1 MSRNRRCLRA
11 GRQRAAALDSVAAG
25 LAGLLIAALAASCA
39 GAELEGRTR
48 NVDSLVAKA
57 RENGAERCAPAE
69 LALAESHVAFA
80 KEELD
85 EGDPFR
91 AREELAIAEKNAR
104 EAVRKS
110 PKDPCAPKP
119 VVAAAPAPGDTDG
132 DGITDDVDQ
141 CKGVPEDLD
150 SFQDE
155 DGCPDL
161 DNDGDGIV
169 DGSDQ
174 CPLEPEDKDELDDD
188 DGCPEEDRDGDRIAD
203 PKDKCPDQPEDRDG
217 FQDEDGCPDCDN
229 DGDGVLECPQAVDQ
243 CPNKAANTPDG
254 CPEYKLV
261 KVTSKKIEI
270 KQTIYF
276 ETAKATIK
284 PVSFPLLDEVATV
297 LTDNPEIQVR
307 IEGHT
312 DDRGNN
318 EYNMRLSQERTE
330 AVRQY
335 LTGKGVD
342 ASRMEAKGYGES
354 APIGNNKTEAGR
366 AQNRRV
372 EFVII
377 GR

>member
-1 MSRNRRCLRA
+1 MSRNRRCLPTGRA
-11 GRQRAAALDSVAAG
+11 LGV
-25 LAGLLIAALAASCA
+25 LAGVLTAALAVSCA

-48 NVDSLVAKA
+48 AVDSLVAKA
-57 RENGAERCAPAE
+57 RENGAERCAPVE
-69 LALAESHVAFA
+69 LAMAESHVAFA
-80 KEELD
+80 KEDLD

-91 AREELAIAEKNAR
+91 AREELTIAEKNAR

-110 PKDPCAPKP
+110 PKDPCAPK
-119 VVAAAPAPGDTDG
+119 VEVAAAPAPGDTDG

-174 CPLEPEDKDELDDD
+174 CPLEPEDKDDLDDD

-203 PKDKCPDQPEDRDG
+203 PKDKCPGEPEDRDG

-229 DGDGVLECPQAVDQ
+229 DGDGVPECPQVVDQ

-261 KVTSKKIEI
+261 KVTPKKIEI

-276 ETAKATIK
+276 ETGNATIK
-284 PVSFPLLDEVATV
+284 PVSFPLLDEVSTV

-318 EYNMRLSQERTE
+318 EYNMRLSQDRTE
-330 AVRQY
+330 AVRSY
-335 LTGKGVD
+335 LVGKGVD
-342 ASRMEAKGYGES
+342 VSRMEAKGYGES
-354 APIGNNKTEAGR
+354 APIGTNKNEAGR
-366 AQNRRV
+366 AKNRRV

>member
-1 MSRNRRCLRA
+1 MSRDRRSFRRA
-11 GRQRAAALDSVAAG
+11 ARAAALCAVLASVLG
-25 LAGLLIAALAASCA
+25 LGASCGA

-48 NVDSLVAKA
+48 TVDSLVAKA
-57 RENGAERCAPAE
+57 RENGAERCAPVE

-80 KEELD
+80 REDLD

-91 AREELAIAEKNAR
+91 AREELAIAEKNVR

-110 PKDPCAPKP
+110 PKDPCAPRP
-119 VVAAAPAPGDTDG
+119 AVVAPGDTDR
-132 DGITDDVDQ
+132 DGITDDIDQ
-141 CKGVPEDLD
+141 CKGVPEDMD
-150 SFQDE
+150 AFQDE
-155 DGCPDL
+155 DGCPEL
-161 DNDGDGIV
+161 DNDGDGLV
-169 DGSDQ
+169 DASDA
-174 CPLEPEDKDELDDD
+174 CPLEAEDKDGHDDE
-188 DGCPEEDRDGDRIAD
+188 DGCPEQDRDGDRIAD
-203 PKDKCPDQPEDRDG
+203 AMDKCPDQPEDRDG

-229 DGDGVLECPQAVDQ
+229 DGDGVPECPEVIDQ
-243 CPNKAANTPDG
+243 CPSKAANTPDG

-261 KVTSKKIEI
+261 KVTPKKIEI

-276 ETAKATIK
+276 ETAQATIK
-284 PVSFPLLDEVATV
+284 PVSFPLLDEVGTV

-312 DDRGNN
+312 DDRGSS

-335 LTGKGVD
+335 LIGKGVD
-342 ASRMEAKGYGES
+342 AARLEARGYGEG
-354 APIGNNKTEAGR
+354 APVASNKTESGR

>member
-1 MSRNRRCLRA
+1 MSRNRRCP
-11 GRQRAAALDSVAAG
+11 RAARAFVMGVLAAV
-25 LAGLLIAALAASCA
+25 LAASCA

-48 NVDSLVAKA
+48 VVDSLLAKA
-57 RENGAERCAPAE
+57 RENGAERCAPVE

-80 KEELD
+80 KEDLD

-91 AREELAIAEKNAR
+91 AREELAIAETNAK

-110 PKDPCAPKP
+110 PKDPCVPKP
-119 VVAAAPAPGDTDG
+119 VVVAKPAPGDSDG
-132 DGITDDVDQ
+132 DGITDDVDK
-141 CKGVPEDLD
+141 CVGVPEDLD
-150 SFQDE
+150 AFQDE

-174 CPLEPEDKDELDDD
+174 CPTEPEDKDGLDDD

-203 PKDKCPDQPEDRDG
+203 TKDKCPDQPEDRDG

-229 DGDGVLECPQAVDQ
+229 DGDGVPECPQAVDQ

-261 KVTSKKIEI
+261 KVTPKKIEI

-276 ETAKATIK
+276 ETANATIK

-318 EYNMRLSQERTE
+318 EYNMGLSQQRTD

-335 LTGKGVD
+335 LVGKGVD
-342 ASRMEAKGYGES
+342 AGRMEAKGYGES
-354 APIGNNKTEAGR
+354 APIASNKNEAGR

>member
-1 MSRNRRCLRA
+1 MSPNRRYLPSARPIA
-11 GRQRAAALDSVAAG
+11 LALVAFAAALG
-25 LAGLLIAALAASCA
+25 ASCA
-39 GAELEGRTR
+39 GAELEGRAR
-48 NVDSLVAKA
+48 VVDSLVAKA
-57 RENGAERCAPAE
+57 RENGAERCAPVE

-80 KEELD
+80 KEDLD
-85 EGDPFR
+85 QGDPFR
-91 AREELAIAEKNAR
+91 AREELTIAETNAR

-110 PKDPCAPKP
+110 PKDPCVPEP
-119 VVAAAPAPGDTDG
+119 VVVAAPGDSDG
-132 DGITDDVDQ
+132 DGITDDVDK
-141 CKGVPEDLD
+141 CVGVPEDLD
-150 SFQDE
+150 AFEDE

-169 DGSDQ
+169 DASDG
-174 CPLEPEDKDELDDD
+174 CPTEPEDKDGLDDD
-188 DGCPEEDRDGDRIAD
+188 DGCPEEDRDNDRIAD
-203 PKDKCPDQPEDRDG
+203 PKDKCPDDAEDRDG

-229 DGDGVLECPQAVDQ
+229 DGDGVPECPQVVDQ

-276 ETAKATIK
+276 ETGNANIK

-312 DDRGNN
+312 DDRGSN
-318 EYNMRLSQERTE
+318 EYNMGLSQERTE

-335 LTGKGVD
+335 LVGKGVD
-342 ASRMEAKGYGES
+342 ATRMEAKGYGES
-354 APIGNNKTEAGR
+354 APIASNKNEAGR
-366 AQNRRV
+366 AKNRRV
-372 EFVII
+372 EFVIT